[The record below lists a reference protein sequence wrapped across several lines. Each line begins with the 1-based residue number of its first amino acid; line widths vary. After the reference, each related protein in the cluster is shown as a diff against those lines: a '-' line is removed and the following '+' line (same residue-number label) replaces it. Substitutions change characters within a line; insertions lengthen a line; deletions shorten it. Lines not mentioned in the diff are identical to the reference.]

1 MLNGMTSYFEV
12 IKEINKESGTLEEA
26 RTFFTDSSAQSK
38 LHVFSDVIDQIR
50 FLLTPGIIGQET

>member
-1 MLNGMTSYFEV
+1 MTSYFEV